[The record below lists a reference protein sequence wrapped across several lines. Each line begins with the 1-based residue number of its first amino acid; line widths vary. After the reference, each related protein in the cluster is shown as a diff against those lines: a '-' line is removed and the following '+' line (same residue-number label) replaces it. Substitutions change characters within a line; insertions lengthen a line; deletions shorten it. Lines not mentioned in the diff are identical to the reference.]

1 MADDIKVTVMI
12 PVYNAE
18 RYIDRC
24 IQSVIKQTYGKWEI
38 LAIDDGSND
47 RSYELLQT
55 YKRSYPEKI
64 RIIKQEN
71 RGVAETR
78 NRGIH
83 EACGKYIMFLDNDD
97 YIDCDYLEKYVNA
110 IEKNDYDCV
119 IGGFRRENS
128 DGNVIQS
135 FIPSSMWSVYAMDF
149 VPWARIIN
157 RSFLV
162 DNSVRFYDGSV
173 GEDIYFNF
181 LLLSKTDR
189 VGLLENK
196 GYVWF
201 INEQSVSNVEQRGLK
216 QIDEFILLLDK
227 LVELR
232 NSKTLFFDFWITRY
246 MVWYLLYSG
255 KTARKSDFLLTDK
268 KLFDWA
274 DSNKIKIGYPVKRE
288 LNKDNL
294 KLKFG
299 VRTYLILRKLGLKRL
314 FAAIYCK

>member
-1 MADDIKVTVMI
+1 M
-12 PVYNAE
+12 
-18 RYIDRC
+18 
-24 IQSVIKQTYGKWEI
+24 
-38 LAIDDGSND
+38 
-47 RSYELLQT
+47 
-55 YKRSYPEKI
+55 
-64 RIIKQEN
+64 
-71 RGVAETR
+71 
-78 NRGIH
+78 
-83 EACGKYIMFLDNDD
+83 
-97 YIDCDYLEKYVNA
+97 
-110 IEKNDYDCV
+110 
-119 IGGFRRENS
+119 
-128 DGNVIQS
+128 
-135 FIPSSMWSVYAMDF
+135 
-149 VPWARIIN
+149 
-157 RSFLV
+157 

-288 LNKDNL
+288 LKKDNL

-314 FAAIYCK
+314 FAAIYCKR